1 MDPRFLILFSDENR
15 KVMKNQQAP
24 PPQTSAPDPVR
35 LQEIARQ
42 VRLDIVEML
51 YRSGSGHLGGSLSA
65 TDILVALFFAEMRV
79 RPDDACWPHRDRFI
93 LSKGHGAPAL
103 YAVLSRLGYFPREEL
118 ATLRQFGSILQGHPD
133 SGCTPGVE
141 IPTGSLGQGLSI
153 ANGLALASRLNGWD
167 SRIFVLMGDGEIQEG
182 QIWEAAM
189 SAAHYGLDN
198 LMAIVDRN
206 RLQIDGRTADVMGLE
221 PLPEKWRA
229 FGWHTLEVDGHNIP
243 QLLEALQACRGV
255 TGRPSVIIAQ
265 TVKGKGVSV
274 FEDKAKYHGVT
285 PNEEEYRQALQELGG

>member
-1 MDPRFLILFSDENR
+1 
-15 KVMKNQQAP
+15 MKNQEAALAMAP
-24 PPQTSAPDPVR
+24 AADPGQ
-35 LQEIARQ
+35 LKEIARQ
-42 VRLDIVEML
+42 VRLDIIEML

-65 TDILVALFFAEMRV
+65 TDILVALFFAEMRT
-79 RPDDACWPHRDRFI
+79 RPSDPCWLERDRFI

-141 IPTGSLGQGLSI
+141 ISTGSLGQGLSI
-153 ANGLALASRLNGWD
+153 ANGLALAARLNGLA
-167 SRIFVLMGDGEIQEG
+167 SRIFILMGDGEIQEG

-198 LMAIVDRN
+198 LTAVVDRN
-206 RLQIDGRTADVMGLE
+206 RLQIDGRTSEVMSLE
-221 PLPEKWRA
+221 PLAAKWQA
-229 FGWHTLEVDGHNIP
+229 FGWHTLEVDGHDLP
-243 QLLEALQACRGV
+243 QLLEAMKSCRGV
-255 TGRPSVIIAQ
+255 TGKPSVIIAH

-274 FEDKAKYHGVT
+274 FEDKAKYHGTT
-285 PNEEEYRQALQELGG
+285 PNEEEYQQALRELGGKK

>member
-1 MDPRFLILFSDENR
+1 
-15 KVMKNQQAP
+15 MKNQVAAP
-24 PPQTSAPDPVR
+24 PKASAPDPAR

-79 RPDDACWPHRDRFI
+79 RPGEPCWPDRDRFI

-103 YAVLSRLGYFPREEL
+103 YAVLSRLGYFPRAEL

-133 SGCTPGVE
+133 SACTPGVE

-153 ANGLALASRLNGWD
+153 ANGLALATRLGGSD
-167 SRIFVLMGDGEIQEG
+167 RRIYVLMGDGEIQEG

-189 SAAHYGLDN
+189 FGAYNKVDN
-198 LMAIVDRN
+198 IVAIVDFN
-206 RLQIDGRTADVMGLE
+206 RIQLDGFVKDILDVE
-221 PLPEKWRA
+221 PLVQKWQA
-229 FGWHTLEVDGHNIP
+229 FGWHTIEVDGHDIAA
-243 QLLEALQACRGV
+243 LRAAFAEAA
-255 TGRPSVIIAQ
+255 SVQGKPTALIAH
-265 TVKGKGVSV
+265 TVKGKGVSFMENDYTWHSRPISDADLARALAELDASDRAV
-274 FEDKAKYHGVT
+274 APAKA
-285 PNEEEYRQALQELGG
+285 

>member
-1 MDPRFLILFSDENR
+1 
-15 KVMKNQQAP
+15 MKNQATASESP
-24 PPQTSAPDPVR
+24 PVPDPGQ

-51 YRSGSGHLGGSLSA
+51 HQAGSGHLGGSLSA
-65 TDILVALFFAEMRV
+65 TDILVALFFAEMRAK
-79 RPDDACWPHRDRFI
+79 PGDPCWIDRDRFI

-118 ATLRQFGSILQGHPD
+118 ASLRRFGSMLQGHPD
-133 SGCTPGVE
+133 SACTPGVE

-153 ANGLALASRLNGWD
+153 ANGLALACRLNGQA
-167 SRIFVLMGDGEIQEG
+167 SRIFILMGDGEIQEG

-198 LMAIVDRN
+198 LTAVVDRN
-206 RLQIDGRTADVMGLE
+206 RLQIDGRTKEVMSLE

-229 FGWHTLEVDGHNIP
+229 FGWHTLEVDGHDIP
-243 QLLEALQACRGV
+243 ELLEALKTCRGV
-255 TGRPSVIIAQ
+255 SGRPSLIIAH

-274 FEDKAKYHGVT
+274 FEDKAKYHGVAPT
-285 PNEEEYRQALQELGG
+285 DEEYQQALKELGA

>member
-1 MDPRFLILFSDENR
+1 
-15 KVMKNQQAP
+15 MKNQATASETP
-24 PPQTSAPDPVR
+24 SAPDPGQ

-51 YRSGSGHLGGSLSA
+51 HQAGSGHLGGSLSA
-65 TDILVALFFAEMRV
+65 TDILVALFFAEMRAK
-79 RPDDACWPHRDRFI
+79 PGDPCWIDRDRFI

-118 ATLRQFGSILQGHPD
+118 ASLRRFGSMLQGHPD
-133 SGCTPGVE
+133 SACTPGVE

-153 ANGLALASRLNGWD
+153 ANGLALACRLNGQA
-167 SRIFVLMGDGEIQEG
+167 SRIFILMGDGEIQEG

-198 LMAIVDRN
+198 LTAVVDRN
-206 RLQIDGRTADVMGLE
+206 RLQIDGRTKEVMSLE

-229 FGWHTLEVDGHNIP
+229 FGWHTLEVDGHDIP
-243 QLLEALQACRGV
+243 ELLEALKTCRGV
-255 TGRPSVIIAQ
+255 SGRPSLIIAH

-274 FEDKAKYHGVT
+274 FEDKAKYHGVAPT
-285 PNEEEYRQALQELGG
+285 DEEYQQALKELGA